1 MNPSVSCKFFVSK
14 TQYGLE
20 TVMVLPLQLP
30 RFTIHGLTPVGFL
43 QPGSSCLSLLTV

>member
-20 TVMVLPLQLP
+20 TVLVLPLQLP
-30 RFTIHGLTPVGFL
+30 RFTIYDLTPSDFSNQG
-43 QPGSSCLSLLTV
+43 PRA